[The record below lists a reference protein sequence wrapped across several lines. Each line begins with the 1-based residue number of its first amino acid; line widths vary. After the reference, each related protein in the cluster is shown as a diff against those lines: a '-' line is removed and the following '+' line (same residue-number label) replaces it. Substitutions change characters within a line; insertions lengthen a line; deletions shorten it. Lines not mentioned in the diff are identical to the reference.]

1 MTTDNKAT
9 FACMREFAAL
19 TESVQALAA
28 SVAKTER
35 LAARQRKALQE
46 ELDWLFL
53 FSRELTQSI
62 TAAATVEGQEARS

>member
-1 MTTDNKAT
+1 MTLLQEVKRIEM
-9 FACMREFAAL
+9 F
-19 TESVQALAA
+19 TESVRALAA

-53 FSRELTQSI
+53 FSRELTQSV
-62 TAAATVEGQEARS
+62 TATTAVEGQEARS